1 MGPSSWTHKEAA
13 SNPGRF
19 NYTWGRADGNGL
31 PLLESFS
38 NPNGTTHLWHDDGG
52 SPLAMQTYTG
62 SVVYYALDG
71 LGSPVALISTSGAK
85 IASYAYDPYGEVT
98 ATNITGNIATDLN
111 PYVFTGGLKDR
122 TTGWVKL
129 GLRFYDPET
138 GRFSQQDS
146 LEVLADPSR
155 GNRYQYAGSN
165 PVNYVDPLGL
175 SASSVTACFIACIA
189 LASGTGDGYSF
200 SIGLG
205 IGTPELSAGFAPGED
220 AESGGVV
227 GEYSCGVGTLSA
239 SYTSDGEPG
248 ISVST
253 EEFSLVP
260 SCSAIT
266 WFNIGF

>member
-1 MGPSSWTHKEAA
+1 VTVQLHLGPSRRKRPATARVLQQPERHH
-13 SNPGRF
+13 P
-19 NYTWGRADGNGL
+19 
-31 PLLESFS
+31 
-38 NPNGTTHLWHDDGG
+38 
-52 SPLAMQTYTG
+52 PLARRRRQPARHADLHRLRCLLRPRRPRLTRRPHQYQR
-62 SVVYYALDG
+62 
-71 LGSPVALISTSGAK
+71 
-85 IASYAYDPYGEVT
+85 GEDRQLRLRPLRRSNRH
-98 ATNITGNIATDLN
+98 NITGNIATDLN